1 LKQTNA
7 KPIGRNRRRL
17 RLGALLGLV
26 ALAAFAAPLPAQA
39 RDLVVY
45 GEPTLKPVLTSLGTL
60 WRARGNSR
68 VHVFVA
74 PTDLSFAQIE
84 REARCD
90 VIFALA
96 GPVTD
101 AAARRELFDADSKV
115 AAFRNSLVL
124 VARAGPAAG
133 KPADIPAMLA
143 GKRLAIANPDRDVAG
158 SYGLQALRAAGAQVD
173 PAGKSVLV
181 AENAAGVLRFLADGN
196 ADVGVVYASDAAAH
210 PRVKVLAALDAAS
223 HPPIAYVAAEAANA
237 DGQSDSEG
245 FLDFLATPD
254 AKAAIAAAGLTPAEE
269 SAAALYQGKPGN
281 PQ

>member
-7 KPIGRNRRRL
+7 RPIDRSRRRL

-26 ALAAFAAPLPAQA
+26 ALAALVAPLPAQA

-45 GEPTLKPVLTSLGTL
+45 GEPTLEPVLTSLGAL
-60 WRARGNSR
+60 WRAKGNSR

-84 REARCD
+84 HEARCD

-101 AAARRELFDADSKV
+101 AAARRELFDVDSKV

-133 KPADIPAMLA
+133 KPADVPAMLT

-173 PAGKSVLV
+173 RAGKSVLV

-269 SAAALYQGKPGN
+269 SAAALHQGKPGSS
-281 PQ
+281 Q

>member
-1 LKQTNA
+1 LRQTNSRPA
-7 KPIGRNRRRL
+7 GRSARTRRVC
-17 RLGALLGLV
+17 LGALAGLLGL
-26 ALAAFAAPLPAQA
+26 AAVAAPLPAQA
-39 RDLVVY
+39 RDIVVY
-45 GEPTLKPVLTSLGTL
+45 GEPTLAPVLHSLGAL
-60 WRARGNSR
+60 WRAKGNSR

-96 GPVTD
+96 GPATD
-101 AAARRELFDADSKV
+101 EAARRELFDADSKV
-115 AAFRNSLVL
+115 AAFNNSLVL
-124 VARAGPAAG
+124 VGRDASANPGG
-133 KPADIPAMLA
+133 IPAILA

-173 PAGKSVLV
+173 PASKSVLV

-196 ADVGVVYASDAAAH
+196 ADVGVVYASDAAVH
-210 PRVKVLAALDAAS
+210 PRVKVLATVDAAS

-254 AKAAIAAAGLTPAEE
+254 AKAAIAAAGLTPGEE
-269 SAAALYQGKPGN
+269 SAAALHQGKPRN

>member
-7 KPIGRNRRRL
+7 KSIDRRRL
-17 RLGALLGLV
+17 RLGAMLGLV
-26 ALAAFAAPLPAQA
+26 ALAALVAPLPAQA

-45 GEPTLKPVLTSLGTL
+45 GEPTLKPVLTSLGAL

-124 VARAGPAAG
+124 VARAGSAVG
-133 KPADIPAMLA
+133 KPGDVPAMLA

-158 SYGLQALRAAGAQVD
+158 SYGLQALRATGAQVD

-269 SAAALYQGKPGN
+269 SAAALHQGKPRN